1 VRSIYQK
8 RPTYIHGKR
17 PPKYVHTDLH
27 TCMKRNL
34 PKRPADIAKASAK
47 EAFALARIYGQVL
60 WLYGCIYG
68 LNTSKIRIVEPILG
82 SAGTI
87 GTSKETYI
95 FTWKENSKKC
105 EGRRTYM
112 YSKETYKGD
121 MKKRPADS
129 AEASTNYSK
138 ETYKR
143 DLQKRHT
150 KETCKR
156 DLLTVQRHLQIQTR
170 DVA

>member
-1 VRSIYQK
+1 
-8 RPTYIHGKR
+8 
-17 PPKYVHTDLH
+17 
-27 TCMKRNL
+27 MKRNL

-95 FTWKENSKKC
+95 FTWK
-105 EGRRTYM
+105 
-112 YSKETYKGD
+112 
-121 MKKRPADS
+121 
-129 AEASTNYSK
+129 
-138 ETYKR
+138 
-143 DLQKRHT
+143 
-150 KETCKR
+150 
-156 DLLTVQRHLQIQTR
+156 
-170 DVA
+170 